1 MAGMTTVLTET
12 FSMGNVRKWQ
22 LSNHTVAEP
31 HLITQ
36 KRQEAS
42 TPEAVAK
49 SSLTFL
55 SGTADVNGSALAARD
70 VVDISVRGPA
80 NGDSADMTALIATVR
95 DVVNSDEFTD
105 MVTSQAWLKP

>member
-1 MAGMTTVLTET
+1 
-12 FSMGNVRKWQ
+12 
-22 LSNHTVAEP
+22 
-31 HLITQ
+31 
-36 KRQEAS
+36 
-42 TPEAVAK
+42 
-49 SSLTFL
+49 
-55 SGTADVNGSALAARD
+55 VNGSALAARD